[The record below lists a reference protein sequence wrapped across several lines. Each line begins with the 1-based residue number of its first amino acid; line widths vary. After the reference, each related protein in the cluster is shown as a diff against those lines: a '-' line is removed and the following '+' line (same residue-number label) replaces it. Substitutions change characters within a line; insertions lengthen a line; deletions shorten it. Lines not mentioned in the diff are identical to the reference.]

1 MPTIADQLNELVN
14 QKKALV
20 SNLNTK
26 GVSATEDE
34 KLNTLVPKV
43 LEITSGGG
51 GIDTSDATATSSD
64 ILSGKTAYVKGV
76 KVEGNI
82 PSKSQE
88 TYTPSASE
96 QYINSGQY
104 LSGTQIISGDYN
116 LIADNIK
123 NGVSIF
129 NVTGTHVGIESL
141 TDSNVFSDDI
151 KNGKIAYGNNGEKII
166 GTAYT
171 INQFVTI
178 TPSVDERYLKPGFY
192 NGINIP
198 GDSDLTAD
206 NIKKNIEIFG
216 VIGTYEGTDT
226 SDATATAADILTGK
240 TAYVNGE
247 KLTGT
252 IPEYGAHTYTPTTE
266 NQYLE
271 AGCYITGVQCI
282 KGDANLLPGNIRKGV
297 SIFDVA
303 GTYEGSQSSAEQILF
318 QCDDSATEESIIS
331 EYGSIIQVNN
341 SSPASFGN
349 LSNFEDKKI
358 SAISNS
364 VYPMKGLSYR
374 VENDYSGFYFKTPF
388 NITSAECLLC
398 MRNFVST
405 WINPILHFNFIQADS
420 VDDIPTKIEN
430 SDFILTKDAS
440 VANTMNNNKI
450 FYEFSIA
457 PGEYYLYVSLNATGG
472 NEAITNYISILNI

>member
-88 TYTPSASE
+88 IYTPSASE

-141 TDSNVFSDDI
+141 TESNVSSDDI

-171 INQFVTI
+171 INQSVTI
-178 TPSVDERYLKPGFY
+178 TPSADKRYLKPGFY

-198 GDSDLTAD
+198 GDSDLVAA
-206 NIKKNIEIFG
+206 NIKKDIEIFG
-216 VIGTYEGTDT
+216 VTGTYEGTDT

-252 IPEYGAHTYTPTTE
+252 IPTYGAHTYTPTTE

-271 AGCYITGVQCI
+271 TGYYSGIQCI
-282 KGDANLLPGNIRKGV
+282 EGDANLLPGNIRKGV

-318 QCDDSATEESIIS
+318 QCNDSATEESIIS
-331 EYGSIIQVNN
+331 EYGSIVQVNN
-341 SSPASFGN
+341 SSPALFGN
-349 LSNFEDKKI
+349 LSNFEDNKI

-364 VYPMKGLSYR
+364 AYPMKGLSFR
-374 VENDYSGFYFKTPF
+374 VDNDYSGFYFKAPF

-398 MRNFVST
+398 MRNYVST
-405 WINPILHFNFIQADS
+405 WINPTIHFNFVQADS

-430 SDFILTKDAS
+430 GDFILTKDVS
-440 VANTMNNNKI
+440 VANSMNNNKI

-472 NEAITNYISILNI
+472 NEAITNYVSILNI

>member
-43 LEITSGGG
+43 LEITSSGG

-88 TYTPSASE
+88 IYTPSASE

-104 LSGTQIISGDYN
+104 LSGTQIIS
-116 LIADNIK
+116 
-123 NGVSIF
+123 
-129 NVTGTHVGIESL
+129 
-141 TDSNVFSDDI
+141 
-151 KNGKIAYGNNGEKII
+151 
-166 GTAYT
+166 
-171 INQFVTI
+171 
-178 TPSVDERYLKPGFY
+178 
-192 NGINIP
+192 

-252 IPEYGAHTYTPTTE
+252 IPTHGTNTYTPTTE
-266 NQYLE
+266 NQYIE
-271 AGCYITGVQCI
+271 TGYYSGVQCI
-282 KGDANLLPGNIRKGV
+282 EGDANLLPGNIRKGV
-297 SIFDVA
+297 SIFDVV

-388 NITSAECLLC
+388 AITSSNCLLC

>member
-51 GIDTSDATATSSD
+51 IDTSDATATSSD
-64 ILSGKTAYVKGV
+64 ILSGKTAYAKGV
-76 KVEGNI
+76 KIEGNI

-88 TYTPSASE
+88 VYTPSTSE

-123 NGVSIF
+123 DGVSIF

-141 TDSNVFSDDI
+141 TESNVSSDDI
-151 KNGKIAYGNNGEKII
+151 KNGKIAYGNNGEKIT

-171 INQFVTI
+171 INQSVTI
-178 TPSVDERYLKPGFY
+178 TPNANDHYLKPGFY

-198 GDSDLTAD
+198 GDTDLVAS
-206 NIKKNIEIFG
+206 NIKKDIEIFG
-216 VIGTYEGTDT
+216 VTGTYEGTDT

-252 IPEYGAHTYTPTTE
+252 IPTYGAHTYTPTTE
-266 NQYLE
+266 NQYIE
-271 AGCYITGVQCI
+271 TGYYSGEQCI
-282 KGDANLLPGNIRKGV
+282 EGDANLLPGNIRKGV
-297 SIFDVA
+297 SIFNVV
-303 GTYEGSQSSAEQILF
+303 GIYEGSQSSAEQVLF
-318 QCDDSATEESIIS
+318 ECDDSATEESIIS

-388 NITSAECLLC
+388 AITSSNCLLC

-405 WINPILHFNFIQADS
+405 WINPTIHFNFIQADS

-430 SDFILTKDAS
+430 NDFILTKTVS

>member
-51 GIDTSDATATSSD
+51 IDTSDATATSSD
-64 ILSGKTAYVKGV
+64 ILSGKTAYVKGI

-88 TYTPSASE
+88 IYTPSTSE

-123 NGVSIF
+123 DGVSIF

-141 TDSNVFSDDI
+141 TESNVSSDDI
-151 KNGKIAYGNNGEKII
+151 KNGKIAYGNNGEKIT

-171 INQFVTI
+171 INQSVTI
-178 TPSVDERYLKPGFY
+178 TPNADDHYLKPGFY

-198 GDSDLTAD
+198 GDTDLVAA
-206 NIKKNIEIFG
+206 NIKKDIEIFG
-216 VIGTYEGTDT
+216 ITGTYEGTDT

-252 IPEYGAHTYTPTTE
+252 IPTYGANTYTPTTE

-271 AGCYITGVQCI
+271 TGYYSGEQCI
-282 KGDANLLPGNIRKGV
+282 EGDANLLPGNIRKGV
-297 SIFDVA
+297 SIFNVV
-303 GTYEGSQSSAEQILF
+303 GIYEGSQSSAEQVLF
-318 QCDDSATEESIIS
+318 ECDDSATEESIIS

-364 VYPMKGLSYR
+364 AYPMKGLSYR

-388 NITSAECLLC
+388 AITSSNCLLC

-405 WINPILHFNFIQADS
+405 WINPTIHFNFIQADS

-430 SDFILTKDAS
+430 NDFILTKTVS

-457 PGEYYLYVSLNATGG
+457 PGEYYLYVSVNATGG

>member
-1 MPTIADQLNELVN
+1 MPTIADQLTELVN

-43 LEITSGGG
+43 LEITSGGT
-51 GIDTSDATATSSD
+51 DTSDATATSND
-64 ILSGKTAYVKGV
+64 ILNGKTAYVKGA
-76 KVEGNI
+76 KIEGNI

-88 TYTPSASE
+88 TYTPTTYA

-104 LSGTQIISGDYN
+104 LSGIQTINGDTN
-116 LIADNIK
+116 LLPENIK
-123 NGVSIF
+123 NGTSIF
-129 NVTGTHVGIESL
+129 NVIGNHVGIETL
-141 TDSNVFSDDI
+141 TESNATSEDI
-151 KNGKIAYGNNGEKII
+151 KNGKIVYGNNGEKIT
-166 GTAYT
+166 GSAYAISQT
-171 INQFVTI
+171 VTI
-178 TPSVDERYLKPGFY
+178 TPSVDKHYLLPGFY

-198 GDSDLTAD
+198 GDTDLVAS
-206 NIKKNIEIFG
+206 NIKKDVEIFG
-216 VIGTYEGTDT
+216 ITGTYEGTDT

-252 IPEYGAHTYTPTTE
+252 IPTYGAHTYTPTTE
-266 NQYLE
+266 NQYFE
-271 AGCYITGVQCI
+271 PGSYITGVQCI

-297 SIFDVA
+297 SIFNVE
-303 GTYEGSQSSAEQILF
+303 GIYEGSQSSAEQILF

-364 VYPMKGLSYR
+364 MYEMKGLSYR

-388 NITSAECLLC
+388 AITSSNCLLC
-398 MRNFVST
+398 MRSFVST
-405 WINPILHFNFIQADS
+405 WINPTIHFNFIQADS

-430 SDFILTKDAS
+430 SDFILTKTVS
-440 VANTMNNNKI
+440 VANSMNNNKI
-450 FYEFSIA
+450 FYDFSIA
-457 PGEYYLYVSLNATGG
+457 PGEYLSLCKFKFNWW
-472 NEAITNYISILNI
+472 

>member
-1 MPTIADQLNELVN
+1 MPTIADQLTELVN

-43 LEITSGGG
+43 LEITSGGT
-51 GIDTSDATATSSD
+51 DTSDATATSND
-64 ILSGKTAYVKGV
+64 ILNGKTAYVKGA
-76 KVEGNI
+76 KIEGNI

-88 TYTPSASE
+88 IYTPTTYA

-104 LSGTQIISGDYN
+104 LSGVQTINGDTN
-116 LIADNIK
+116 LLPENIK
-123 NGVSIF
+123 NGTSIF
-129 NVTGTHVGIESL
+129 NVTGNHIGVETLTESNA
-141 TDSNVFSDDI
+141 TSEDI
-151 KNGKIAYGNNGEKII
+151 KNGKIVYGNNGEKIT
-166 GTAYT
+166 GSAYT
-171 INQFVTI
+171 INQTVNI
-178 TPSVDERYLKPGFY
+178 TPSDNDHYLKPGFY

-198 GDSDLTAD
+198 GDT
-206 NIKKNIEIFG
+206 
-216 VIGTYEGTDT
+216 
-226 SDATATAADILTGK
+226 
-240 TAYVNGE
+240 
-247 KLTGT
+247 
-252 IPEYGAHTYTPTTE
+252 
-266 NQYLE
+266 
-271 AGCYITGVQCI
+271 
-282 KGDANLLPGNIRKGV
+282 NLIPGNIRKGV
-297 SIFDVA
+297 SIFNVE
-303 GTYEGSQSSAEQILF
+303 GIYEGSQSSAEQILF

-364 VYPMKGLSYR
+364 LYVMKGISYR

-388 NITSAECLLC
+388 AITSSNCLLC

-405 WINPILHFNFIQADS
+405 WINPTIHFNFIQADS

-430 SDFILTKDAS
+430 SDFILTKDVS
-440 VANTMNNNKI
+440 VPNSMNNNKI
-450 FYEFSIA
+450 FYDFSIA
-457 PGEYYLYVSLNATGG
+457 SGEYYLYVSLNSTGG

>member
-1 MPTIADQLNELVN
+1 MPTIADQLTELVN

-43 LEITSGGG
+43 LEITSGGT
-51 GIDTSDATATSSD
+51 DTSDATATSND
-64 ILSGKTAYVKGV
+64 ILNGKTAYVKGA
-76 KVEGNI
+76 KIEGNI

-88 TYTPSASE
+88 TYTPTTYA

-104 LSGTQIISGDYN
+104 LSGIQTINGDTN
-116 LIADNIK
+116 LLPENIK
-123 NGVSIF
+123 NGTSIF
-129 NVTGTHVGIESL
+129 NVIGNHVGIETL
-141 TDSNVFSDDI
+141 TESNATSEDI
-151 KNGKIAYGNNGEKII
+151 KNGKIVYGNNGEKIT
-166 GTAYT
+166 GSAYAISQT
-171 INQFVTI
+171 VTI
-178 TPSVDERYLKPGFY
+178 TPSVDKHYLLPGFY

-198 GDSDLTAD
+198 GDTDLVAS
-206 NIKKNIEIFG
+206 NIKKDVEIFG
-216 VIGTYEGTDT
+216 ITGTYEGTDT

-252 IPEYGAHTYTPTTE
+252 IPTYGAHTYTPTTE
-266 NQYLE
+266 NQYFE
-271 AGCYITGVQCI
+271 PGSYITGVQCI

-297 SIFDVA
+297 SIFNVE
-303 GTYEGSQSSAEQILF
+303 GIYEGSQSSAEQILF

-364 VYPMKGLSYR
+364 MYEMKGLSYR

-388 NITSAECLLC
+388 AITSSNCLLC
-398 MRNFVST
+398 MRSFVST
-405 WINPILHFNFIQADS
+405 WINPTIHFNFIQADS

-430 SDFILTKDAS
+430 SDFILTKTVS
-440 VANTMNNNKI
+440 VANSMNNNKI
-450 FYEFSIA
+450 FYDFSIA
-457 PGEYYLYVSLNATGG
+457 PGEYYLYVSLNSTGG

>member
-43 LEITSGGG
+43 LEISSGG
-51 GIDTSDATATSSD
+51 GIDTSDATAKSSD
-64 ILSGKTAYVKGV
+64 ILSGKTAYVKGI
-76 KVEGNI
+76 KIEGDI

-88 TYTPSASE
+88 IYTPSTSE
-96 QYINSGQY
+96 QYINAGQY

-116 LIADNIK
+116 LIAGNIK
-123 NGVSIF
+123 DGVSIF
-129 NVTGTHVGIESL
+129 NVTGTHVGVESL
-141 TDSNVFSDDI
+141 TNSNVSSDDI
-151 KNGKIAYGNNGEKII
+151 KNGKIAYGNNGEEII

-171 INQFVTI
+171 INQSVTI
-178 TPSVDERYLKPGFY
+178 TPSADERYLKPGFY
-192 NGINIP
+192 NGITIP
-198 GDSDLTAD
+198 GDSDLVAA
-206 NIKKNIEIFG
+206 NIKKDIEIFG
-216 VIGTYEGTDT
+216 VTGTYEGTDT

-252 IPEYGAHTYTPTTE
+252 IPTYGAHTYTPTTE
-266 NQYLE
+266 NQYFE
-271 AGCYITGVQCI
+271 PGSYITGVQCI
-282 KGDANLLPGNIRKGV
+282 EGDADLLPGNIRKGV
-297 SIFDVA
+297 SIFNVV
-303 GTYEGSQSSAEQILF
+303 GIYEGSQSSAEQVLF
-318 QCDDSATEESIIS
+318 ECDNSATEESIIS

-349 LSNFEDKKI
+349 LSNFEDNKI
-358 SAISNS
+358 SAISS
-364 VYPMKGLSYR
+364 SLYAMKGLSFR
-374 VENDYSGFYFKTPF
+374 VDNDYSGFYLKTPF
-388 NITSAECLLC
+388 TITSSNCLLC
-398 MRNFVST
+398 MKSFVST
-405 WINPILHFNFIQADS
+405 WINPTIHFNFIQADS

-430 SDFILTKDAS
+430 SDFILTKTVS
-440 VANTMNNNKI
+440 VANSMNNNKI
-450 FYEFSIA
+450 FYDFSIA
-457 PGEYYLYVSLNATGG
+457 PGEYYLYISLNSTGG

>member
-51 GIDTSDATATSSD
+51 IDTSDATATSSD

-76 KVEGNI
+76 KIEGNI

-88 TYTPSASE
+88 IYTPSASE

-123 NGVSIF
+123 DGVSIF

-141 TDSNVFSDDI
+141 TESNVSSDDI
-151 KNGKIAYGNNGEKII
+151 KNGKIAYGNNGEKIT

-171 INQFVTI
+171 INQSVTI
-178 TPSVDERYLKPGFY
+178 TPSVNEHYLKPGFY

-198 GDSDLTAD
+198 GDTDLVAS
-206 NIKKNIEIFG
+206 NIKKDIEIFG

-252 IPEYGAHTYTPTTE
+252 IPTHGTNTYTPTTE

-271 AGCYITGVQCI
+271 TGYYSGEQCI
-282 KGDANLLPGNIRKGV
+282 EGDANLLPGNIRKGV
-297 SIFDVA
+297 SIFNVV
-303 GTYEGSQSSAEQILF
+303 GIYEGSQSSAEQVLF
-318 QCDDSATEESIIS
+318 ECDDSATEESIIS

-388 NITSAECLLC
+388 AITSSNCLLC

-405 WINPILHFNFIQADS
+405 WINPTIHFNFIQADS

-430 SDFILTKDAS
+430 NDFILTKTVS

-457 PGEYYLYVSLNATGG
+457 PGEYYLYVSVNATGG

>member
-64 ILSGKTAYVKGV
+64 ILSGKTAYVKGI

-88 TYTPSASE
+88 IYTPSTSE

-141 TDSNVFSDDI
+141 TESNVSSDDI
-151 KNGKIAYGNNGEKII
+151 KNGKIAYGNNGEKIT

-171 INQFVTI
+171 INQTVNI
-178 TPSVDERYLKPGFY
+178 TPNVDDHYLKPGFY

-216 VIGTYEGTDT
+216 VTGTYEGTDT

-252 IPEYGAHTYTPTTE
+252 IPTYGAHTYTPTTE
-266 NQYLE
+266 TQDLE
-271 AGCYITGVQCI
+271 TGYYSGEQCI
-282 KGDANLLPGNIRKGV
+282 EGDTNLLPGNIRKGV
-297 SIFDVA
+297 SIFNVV

-318 QCDDSATEESIIS
+318 QCNDSATEESIIS

-349 LSNFEDKKI
+349 LSNFEDNKI

-364 VYPMKGLSYR
+364 AYPMKGLSFR
-374 VENDYSGFYFKTPF
+374 VDNDYSGFYFKAPF

-398 MRNFVST
+398 MRNYVST
-405 WINPILHFNFIQADS
+405 WINPTIHFNFVQADS

-430 SDFILTKDAS
+430 GDFILTKDVS
-440 VANTMNNNKI
+440 VANSMNNNKI

-472 NEAITNYISILNI
+472 NEAITNYVSILNI

>member
-51 GIDTSDATATSSD
+51 IDTSDATATSSD

-88 TYTPSASE
+88 VYTPSTSE

-141 TDSNVFSDDI
+141 TESNVSSDDI
-151 KNGKIAYGNNGEKII
+151 KNGKIAYGNNGEKIT
-166 GTAYT
+166 GTAYA
-171 INQFVTI
+171 INQTVTI
-178 TPSVDERYLKPGFY
+178 TPSVDEHYLKPGFY

-198 GDSDLTAD
+198 GDTDLVAS

-252 IPEYGAHTYTPTTE
+252 IPTYGAHTYTPTTE
-266 NQYLE
+266 NQYFE
-271 AGCYITGVQCI
+271 PGSYITGVQCI
-282 KGDANLLPGNIRKGV
+282 EGDADLLPGNIRKGV
-297 SIFDVA
+297 SIFNVV
-303 GTYEGSQSSAEQILF
+303 GIYEGSQSSAEQILF
-318 QCDDSATEESIIS
+318 QCNDSATEESIIS

-341 SSPASFGN
+341 SSPALFEN
-349 LSNFEDKKI
+349 LSTYIDNKI

-364 VYPMKGLSYR
+364 AYPMKGLSYR

-405 WINPILHFNFIQADS
+405 WINPILHFNFIQANS

>member
-51 GIDTSDATATSSD
+51 IDTSDATATSSD
-64 ILSGKTAYVKGV
+64 ILSGKTAYAKGV
-76 KVEGNI
+76 KIEGNI

-88 TYTPSASE
+88 IYTPSASE

-171 INQFVTI
+171 INQTVTI
-178 TPSVDERYLKPGFY
+178 TPSVDEYYLKPGFY

-198 GDSDLTAD
+198 GDTDLVAS
-206 NIKKNIEIFG
+206 NIKKDIEIFG
-216 VIGTYEGTDT
+216 ITGTYEGTDT

-240 TAYVNGE
+240 TAYVNRE

-252 IPEYGAHTYTPTTE
+252 IPTYGANTYTPTTE

-271 AGCYITGVQCI
+271 TGYYSGVQCI

-297 SIFDVA
+297 SIFNVV
-303 GTYEGSQSSAEQILF
+303 GIYEGSQSSVEQILF

-331 EYGSIIQVNN
+331 EYGSIVQVNN
-341 SSPASFGN
+341 SSPALFEN
-349 LSNFEDKKI
+349 LSTYVNNKI

-364 VYPMKGLSYR
+364 AYPMKGLSYR
-374 VENDYSGFYFKTPF
+374 VDNDYSGFYFKTPF

-440 VANTMNNNKI
+440 VANSMNNNKI
-450 FYEFSIA
+450 FYELNIA
-457 PGEYYLYVSLNATGG
+457 PGEYYLYISLNATGG
-472 NEAITNYISILNI
+472 NEAITNYVSILNI

>member
-88 TYTPSASE
+88 VYTPSASE

-141 TDSNVFSDDI
+141 TESNVSSDDI
-151 KNGKIAYGNNGEKII
+151 KNGKIAYGNNGEKIT

-171 INQFVTI
+171 INQSVTI
-178 TPSVDERYLKPGFY
+178 TPSVDEHYLKPGFY

-198 GDSDLTAD
+198 GDTDLVAS
-206 NIKKNIEIFG
+206 NIKKDIEIFG
-216 VIGTYEGTDT
+216 VTGTYEGTDT

-266 NQYLE
+266 NQYIE
-271 AGCYITGVQCI
+271 TGYYSGVQCI

-297 SIFDVA
+297 SIFDVV

-318 QCDDSATEESIIS
+318 QCNDSATEESIIS
-331 EYGSIIQVNN
+331 EYGSIVQVNN
-341 SSPASFGN
+341 SSPALFEN
-349 LSNFEDKKI
+349 LSTYVNNKI

-364 VYPMKGLSYR
+364 AYPMKGLSFR
-374 VENDYSGFYFKTPF
+374 VDNDYSGFYFKTPF

-405 WINPILHFNFIQADS
+405 WINPTIHFNFIQANS

-430 SDFILTKDAS
+430 NDFILTKTVS
-440 VANTMNNNKI
+440 VANTMNNNRI
-450 FYEFSIA
+450 FYELNIA

>member
-51 GIDTSDATATSSD
+51 IDTSDATATSSD
-64 ILSGKTAYVKGV
+64 ILSGKTAYVKGI

-88 TYTPSASE
+88 VYTPSTSE

-123 NGVSIF
+123 DGVSIF

-141 TDSNVFSDDI
+141 TESNVSSDDI

-171 INQFVTI
+171 INQSVTI
-178 TPSVDERYLKPGFY
+178 TPSADKRYLKPGFY

-198 GDSDLTAD
+198 GDSDLVAA
-206 NIKKNIEIFG
+206 NIKKDIEIFG
-216 VIGTYEGTDT
+216 VTGTYEGTDT

-252 IPEYGAHTYTPTTE
+252 IPTYGANTYTPTTE

-271 AGCYITGVQCI
+271 TGYYSGEQCI
-282 KGDANLLPGNIRKGV
+282 EGDANLLPGNIRKGV
-297 SIFDVA
+297 SIFDVV

-318 QCDDSATEESIIS
+318 QCDDSATEESIVS
-331 EYGSIIQVNN
+331 EYGSIVQVNN
-341 SSPASFGN
+341 SSPALFEN
-349 LSNFEDKKI
+349 LSTYTDNQI

-430 SDFILTKDAS
+430 NDFILTKDVS
-440 VANTMNNNKI
+440 VANSMNNNKI

-457 PGEYYLYVSLNATGG
+457 PGEYYLYVSLNKTGG
-472 NEAITNYISILNI
+472 NEAITNYVSILNI